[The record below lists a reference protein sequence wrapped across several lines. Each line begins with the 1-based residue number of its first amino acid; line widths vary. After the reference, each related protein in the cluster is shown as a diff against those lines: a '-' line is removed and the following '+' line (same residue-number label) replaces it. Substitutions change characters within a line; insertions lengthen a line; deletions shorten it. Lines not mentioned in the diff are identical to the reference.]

1 MENISTIGRYR
12 IESWLASGAMGDV
25 YRAYD
30 PVIDRPIAI
39 KILRRELV
47 RGGDFEAWIQRF
59 RREAQT
65 AGRQFHPNI
74 VTILDFGEEAGAPF
88 LAMEYIEGQ
97 NLANLLKETGRLG
110 PGRGVPIILQ
120 VLEALGFAHTHGII
134 HRDIKPSN
142 IMVQENGHVKVA
154 DFGIARID
162 SSEMTIVGDVLG
174 TPAYMSPEQ
183 LWGAPID
190 QRADLFAVGVV
201 LFETMTGVKPFRG
214 KSITEIIAHMQTR
227 GPEDIL
233 VHVPDAP
240 PALKEVVARAL
251 AFNPEDRFS
260 SAAEFSR
267 VLNEARLMGGD
278 LRPAANPGDQPVL
291 SVPAA
296 PKPAVPLEGPRP
308 SAESLAEIEQDL
320 ASIIGPLARIA
331 VLRAAKSSGG
341 MEQLHL
347 KLATYI
353 DNEAE
358 RADFLR
364 RGRERVNAV
373 AVASAVSISLPLPQP
388 GQPFEGLS
396 ISLAPD
402 LLSRI
407 EVSLTQFIGPIA
419 RVLVRRQLSKSASLI
434 DFYSELANHIPDERD
449 RAVFLKSRPSA

>member
-1 MENISTIGRYR
+1 
-12 IESWLASGAMGDV
+12 
-25 YRAYD
+25 
-30 PVIDRPIAI
+30 
-39 KILRRELV
+39 LV
-47 RGGDFEAWIQRF
+47 RGSDFEAWVQRF

-65 AGRQFHPNI
+65 AGRFHPNI
-74 VTILDFGEEAGAPF
+74 VTILDFGEEAGEPF
-88 LAMEYIEGQ
+88 LVMEYIEGQ
-97 NLANLLKETGRLG
+97 SLGHLLKEAGPLE

-142 IMVQENGHVKVA
+142 VMLLDNGHVKVA

-162 SSEMTIVGDVLG
+162 TSEMTIVGDVLG

-183 LWGAPID
+183 LWGTPID

-201 LFETMTGVKPFRG
+201 LFEILTGVKPFRG
-214 KSITEIIAHMQTR
+214 KSVTEIIAHMQTR

-233 VHVPDAP
+233 VHVPNAP
-240 PALKEVVARAL
+240 PVLKEVIARAL

-267 VLNEARLMGGD
+267 ALIEARLIESGPKRVASPRD
-278 LRPAANPGDQPVL
+278 EPVLATTQAAAKPAA
-291 SVPAA
+291 
-296 PKPAVPLEGPRP
+296 PLEGPPP
-308 SAESLAEIEQDL
+308 SAESLAEIERDL
-320 ASIIGPLARIA
+320 TGIIGPLARIA

-341 MEQLHL
+341 LEQLHL

-358 RADFLR
+358 RANFLR
-364 RGRERVNAV
+364 RGRQRVNAV
-373 AVASAVSISLPLPQP
+373 AAASGVPASALLRQP
-388 GQPFEGLS
+388 GQSFEGLS
-396 ISLAPD
+396 ISLEPD

-407 EVSLTQFIGPIA
+407 EASLTEFVGPIA
-419 RVLVRRQLSKSASLI
+419 RVLVRQQLSKSASLI
-434 DFYSELANHIPDERD
+434 DLYSELASHISDEQD